1 MHGIAELV
9 LSIDLNNNK
18 KQQILIFHLCAQTVD
33 LFCLFL
39 LLLTITSLSENV
51 GPVILRFNIM
61 IRQT

>member
-1 MHGIAELV
+1 MHGIAGLV